1 MTGRPSGP
9 GGARPSGPGMGM
21 RGPGGAGP
29 GLRPGGTGRPM
40 GAPPPP
46 PPVGGGLI
54 TRRKKADEGSE
65 EGQKKKPAGKGVKK
79 ARTVE
84 VDNELFTKGPFS
96 GTQIINEDLGPDIV
110 MPEIEEE
117 GTAQPKRQHARKQP
131 NAGNRTTLELTR
143 PTGKVALTE
152 GVTVKELA
160 EKLQVKANDLMPHL
174 MTKNGIMAAVN
185 QPLGRDLTPEIAQD
199 LGI

>member
-1 MTGRPSGP
+1 MGI
-9 GGARPSGPGMGM
+9 GM
-21 RGPGGAGP
+21 
-29 GLRPGGTGRPM
+29 
-40 GAPPPP
+40 
-46 PPVGGGLI
+46 
-54 TRRKKADEGSE
+54 RRKKADEGSE

-131 NAGNRTTLELTR
+131 NAGNRTTLEFTR

-160 EKLQVKANDLMPHL
+160 EKLQVKANDLMRHL
-174 MTKNGIMAAVN
+174 MTKKGIMAAVMSLAMIAG
-185 QPLGRDLTPEIAQD
+185 PLRAAARSL
-199 LGI
+199 